1 MPTPSKSPAP
11 ADLSR
16 IVLAVD
22 DEASALIALRE
33 TLEREGY
40 HVVTA
45 QHPLR
50 ALELVRDQSFGII
63 ISDHRMPDM
72 TGLEFLVACKEMQP
86 NASRVL
92 ITAVLSLPTVVAA
105 INRGEIFRFIAK
117 PWLREELVATVDN
130 ARQRFELLE
139 QNTQLLA
146 ESQRLNTEL
155 SIANSRLADRV
166 KDLDRSNRDLDGA
179 NKELTARYEHSLEL
193 CSRILTTYDPFLGSR
208 TRALVDLVQLMAQTQ
223 HFEDDERDVLRTSAW
238 LCDLGLIGV
247 SREVVRAFRQHPERL
262 SERERDVISHHPVYS
277 QTLASFVD
285 ARPAV
290 GEAIRAHHER
300 FDGKGFPDGIAGEHI
315 PWVARCLAAAV
326 WFVETGLPKAKAAE
340 SLLAESGRALD
351 PESVRLVLKVT
362 ESFQLPRVVREV
374 LLAELQPGM
383 VLASGLYSPHGMLL
397 VSEGQALNEGMI
409 TKLRNH
415 HHVNPISQR
424 LLVYN

>member
-1 MPTPSKSPAP
+1 MTDLPRNP

-16 IVLAVD
+16 TILAVD
-22 DEASALIALRE
+22 DEAAALIALRE

-50 ALELVRDQSFGII
+50 ALELVRDQQFGII

-86 NASRVL
+86 DASRVL

-117 PWLREELVATVDN
+117 PWLREELIATVDN
-130 ARQRFELLE
+130 ARQRFELLT
-139 QNTQLLA
+139 QNAHLLA

-155 SIANSRLADRV
+155 SIANAKLGERV
-166 KDLDRSNRDLDGA
+166 ADLDSSNQQLDSV
-179 NKELTARYEHSLEL
+179 NKELADRYEHSLEL
-193 CSRILTTYDPFLGSR
+193 CSRILATYDPYLGSR
-208 TRALVDLVQLMAQTQ
+208 TRALVDLVQLMCQTE
-223 HFEDDERDVLRTSAW
+223 HFDDDEREALRTAAW

-247 SREVVRAFRQHPERL
+247 SREVLRAFRQHPERL
-262 SERERDVISHHPVYS
+262 SEREREILAHHPVYS

-285 ARPAV
+285 SRPGV
-290 GEAIRAHHER
+290 GEAIRGHHER
-300 FDGKGFPDGIAGEHI
+300 FDGRGYPDGLAGENI
-315 PWVARCLAAAV
+315 TWAARCLAAAV
-326 WFVETGLPKAKAAE
+326 WFVETGLPKGKAAE
-340 SLLAESGRALD
+340 AILAESGRALD

-374 LLAELQPGM
+374 LLSELQPGM
-383 VLASGLYSPHGMLL
+383 VLASGLFSPHGMLL
-397 VSEGQALNEGMI
+397 VSEGQKLNEATI
-409 TKLRNH
+409 VKLRNH
-415 HHVNPISQR
+415 HNVNPISQR

>member
-1 MPTPSKSPAP
+1 MSEASTAKSP

-16 IVLAVD
+16 CVLAVD
-22 DEASALIALRE
+22 DEAAALIALRE

-40 HVVTA
+40 HVATA

-50 ALELVRDQSFGII
+50 ALELVRDQQFGII

-117 PWLREELVATVDN
+117 PWLREELIATVDN
-130 ARQRFELLE
+130 ARQRFELIE
-139 QNTQLLA
+139 QNTRLLE
-146 ESQRLNTEL
+146 ESQRLNTQL
-155 SIANSRLADRV
+155 SAANDRLAEQVKSLDTANHDLDSAN
-166 KDLDRSNRDLDGA
+166 KDLG
-179 NKELTARYEHSLEL
+179 ERYEHSLEL
-193 CSRILTTYDPFLGSR
+193 CSRILATYDPFLGSR
-208 TRALVDLVQLMAQTQ
+208 TRALVDLVQLMVQTE
-223 HFEDDERDVLRTSAW
+223 HFDDEEKDVLRTSAW

-247 SREVVRAFRQHPERL
+247 AREVLRAFRQHPERL
-262 SERERDVISHHPVYS
+262 SERERDIISHHPVYS

-290 GEAIRAHHER
+290 GEVIRAHHER

-315 PWVARCLAAAV
+315 PWAARCLAAAV

-340 SLLAESGRALD
+340 ALLAESGRALD
-351 PESVRLVLKVT
+351 PEAVRLVLKVT

-374 LLAELQPGM
+374 LLSELQPGM

-397 VSEGQALNEGMI
+397 VSEGQALSEAMI

-415 HHVNPISQR
+415 HNVNPISQR

>member
-1 MPTPSKSPAP
+1 MTTAASSSP
-11 ADLSR
+11 DLSR
-16 IVLAVD
+16 AVLAVD
-22 DEASALIALRE
+22 DEAGALIALRE

-50 ALELVRDQSFGII
+50 ALELVRDQPFGII

-130 ARQRFELLE
+130 ARQRFELLA
-139 QNTQLLA
+139 QNTRLLA

-155 SIANSRLADRV
+155 AAANSRLADRV
-166 KDLDRSNRDLDGA
+166 GALDKANAELDHANQDLAR
-179 NKELTARYEHSLEL
+179 RYEHSLEL

-223 HFEDDERDVLRTSAW
+223 HFDDEERDLLRTSAW

-247 SREVVRAFRQHPERL
+247 SREVIRAFRQHPERL
-262 SERERDVISHHPVYS
+262 SERERDIISHHPVYS

-285 ARPAV
+285 ARPTLGAV
-290 GEAIRAHHER
+290 IRAHHER
-300 FDGKGFPDGIAGEHI
+300 FDGRGFPDGIAGEHI

-326 WFVETGLPKAKAAE
+326 WFVETGLPKGRAAE
-340 SLLAESGRALD
+340 ALLAESGRALD

-397 VSEGQALNEGMI
+397 VSEGQALNEAMI
-409 TKLRNH
+409 QKLRNH
-415 HHVNPISQR
+415 HNVNPISQR
-424 LLVYN
+424 LLVYS